1 MSRSTSTPTPAP
13 TRRDRR
19 RLPRAATV
27 ALVAALSSGVLA
39 NATAHAAAAEGP
51 QARTLRALCQADG
64 GYFFPGR
71 FGEWRC
77 QQTRTDGMSV
87 FWAERTV
94 CEQAGRLFFQTVHE
108 SGETGSWVCSPS
120 SI

>member
-1 MSRSTSTPTPAP
+1 M
-13 TRRDRR
+13 
-19 RLPRAATV
+19 
-27 ALVAALSSGVLA
+27 VAALSGGGLA
-39 NATAHAAAAEGP
+39 YAAAPAAAAEGP

-94 CEQAGRLFFQTVHE
+94 CEQAGRLFFETVDA
-108 SGETGSWVCSPS
+108 SGETGSWVCAPS